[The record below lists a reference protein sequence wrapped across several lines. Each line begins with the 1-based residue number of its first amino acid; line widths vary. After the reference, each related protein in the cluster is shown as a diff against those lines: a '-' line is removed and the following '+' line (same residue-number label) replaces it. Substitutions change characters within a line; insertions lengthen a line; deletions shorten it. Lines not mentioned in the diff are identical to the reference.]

1 MFVHRGAV
9 RSVKIFGVP
18 GVTSQAKEFGPIDLL
33 AGEVFKIR
41 GGKIHEIEAVGTLLP
56 FGAATGWE

>member
-9 RSVKIFGVP
+9 RSVKITGVP
-18 GVTSQAKEFGPIDLL
+18 GVQSRPKEFGPIDLL

-41 GGKIHEIEAVGTLLP
+41 GGQIHEIEAMGTLVT
-56 FGAATGWE
+56 FGAASGWE